1 MRKEKLLLSLLLAM
15 GIVVG
20 CGEEKKVASTEPTKK
35 ILNLAESTEL
45 STMDST
51 LATDAYSFNALAAT
65 TEGLYQLD
73 KNGNVVPGI
82 AESTEVS
89 EDGKTYIFKL
99 RDAKW
104 SDGKPVTANDFVFAW
119 KRLANP
125 STAAEYSYMLGVA
138 GIKNADDIVVGKKSV
153 DELGITAID
162 DKTLKVELSQ
172 PIPFFKSLMAFP
184 SFFPIREDFYK
195 EKGDQY
201 GLSPENILA
210 NGAFKMATWDQ
221 GANYTMVK
229 NPEYYD
235 SESVKIDGINFQVI
249 KEEQAAIVAYEQG
262 VIDALKFTGELAS
275 FYTDNPEY
283 MTIPDGSLTY
293 FSMNVEVPGLENIN
307 LRKAIAMSFDK
318 QQIADNILKNGS
330 FPANFA
336 VPVKLATGPD
346 GKDFREGRDYLV
358 TDKAKARG
366 YYEIA
371 KKELGKDSFTFEFLF
386 NDTESNKKLAEFFKS
401 ELETNL
407 PGMTINLKQVPFKE
421 RLSLTSKHEFEIAI
435 TPWAPDYADP
445 MTYLDMWITGGPYN
459 YGQWSNSEYDKL
471 ISASKNELVNN
482 IEARWETLK
491 KAEEL
496 LMEQAVIAPVYQKNE
511 AGLMK
516 ANIKGLEFHPVGVSE
531 IYKNVT
537 IE

>member
-89 EDGKTYIFKL
+89 EDGKIYIFKL

-153 DELGITAID
+153 DELGIAAID

-229 NPEYYD
+229 NPQYYD

-293 FSMNVEVPGLENIN
+293 FSMNVEVPGLENVN

-358 TDKAKARG
+358 TDKAKARE

-445 MTYLDMWITGGPYN
+445 MTYLDMWITEGPYN
-459 YGQWSNSEYDKL
+459 YGQWSNNEYDKL

-516 ANIKGLEFHPVGVSE
+516 SNIKGLEFHPVGVSE

>member
-1 MRKEKLLLSLLLAM
+1 MNK
-15 GIVVG
+15 
-20 CGEEKKVASTEPTKK
+20 
-35 ILNLAESTEL
+35 
-45 STMDST
+45 
-51 LATDAYSFNALAAT
+51 
-65 TEGLYQLD
+65 
-73 KNGNVVPGI
+73 
-82 AESTEVS
+82 
-89 EDGKTYIFKL
+89 
-99 RDAKW
+99 
-104 SDGKPVTANDFVFAW
+104 
-119 KRLANP
+119 
-125 STAAEYSYMLGVA
+125 
-138 GIKNADDIVVGKKSV
+138 
-153 DELGITAID
+153 
-162 DKTLKVELSQ
+162 
-172 PIPFFKSLMAFP
+172 
-184 SFFPIREDFYK
+184 
-195 EKGDQY
+195 
-201 GLSPENILA
+201 
-210 NGAFKMATWDQ
+210 
-221 GANYTMVK
+221 
-229 NPEYYD
+229 
-235 SESVKIDGINFQVI
+235 
-249 KEEQAAIVAYEQG
+249 G